1 MNLLEK
7 EYFEEIRN
15 IAQRAMEASYR
26 MPQFRG
32 MFEIIQNL
40 YKDKAH
46 FVYELLQNAD
56 DQGAVNSKFILRKD
70 GLIFMHDAPK
80 HFTITNPATHKE
92 DFEAGRLGD
101 INSIVS
107 IGSSTKIG
115 QPEQVKIGKFGVGF
129 KSVFQYTTRPEI
141 YDDNVSFFIEDYIIP
156 GLLNDDHPE
165 RLRGQTLFYFP
176 FNKAN
181 KSDACLEISDA
192 IDRKSTRLNSSHM
205 A

>member
-92 DFEAGRLGD
+92 DFEAGRLGAY
-101 INSIVS
+101 
-107 IGSSTKIG
+107 
-115 QPEQVKIGKFGVGF
+115 Q
-129 KSVFQYTTRPEI
+129 
-141 YDDNVSFFIEDYIIP
+141 
-156 GLLNDDHPE
+156 
-165 RLRGQTLFYFP
+165 FYR
-176 FNKAN
+176 
-181 KSDACLEISDA
+181 
-192 IDRKSTRLNSSHM
+192 IDRLQYKNR
-205 A
+205 AA